1 MFDMVK
7 LFFLNVTWFTQF
19 IHFMSV
25 FLKTWVFQKIIVLVC
40 FLCFGYLSIAQRNS
54 LVIFSAEGQPFYLS
68 INKEPINKI
77 AQSNVKAFDLSV
89 GWALI
94 EIKIPSIIKELRF
107 KDSILLGVTKKNINK
122 EFTYVLEEHEGKLSL
137 HFKSVSEF
145 SGPEKPTVPEPPKE
159 VIPLVDN
166 SIYGNLY
173 KAVNNKPVFYNNFNA
188 KNNKCEHDLN
198 DQEIKYALNLMNK
211 ANDKEA
217 AYRYL
222 KQIIDSNCYS
232 VNQLKILLET
242 APIDMDRLNSAKK
255 AYSHVIDKQNITAL
269 MPIFKYPVMKESF
282 GTFLKDEE
290 NVLAQ
295 KRMNCKEPCSESAFT
310 NVYQLIKKAAY
321 ENEKVIVAKK
331 ELVDVCLS
339 SIQIKKLGELFSH
352 DREKLEFIKYALPVL
367 TDKENAKSLIE
378 EFQYQGTKDDY
389 LKYLAENYETK

>member
-7 LFFLNVTWFTQF
+7 LLFLNATWCSQF
-19 IHFMSV
+19 NHFLSV
-25 FLKTWVFQKIIVLVC
+25 FLKTGAFQKIIVVVYV
-40 FLCFGYLSIAQRNS
+40 LCFGLQASAQRNS
-54 LVIFSAEGQPFYLS
+54 LVIFSADGHPFYLS
-68 INKEPINKI
+68 INKEQINKT
-77 AQSNVKAFDLSV
+77 AQSNVKVFDLSA

-94 EIKIPSIIKELRF
+94 EIKIPSVIKELRF
-107 KDSILLGVTKKNINK
+107 KDSVLLGIAKKNINK
-122 EFTYVLEEHEGKLSL
+122 EFTYVLEEHEGKLKL
-137 HFKSVSEF
+137 VFKTISEF
-145 SGPEKPTVPEPPKE
+145 SGPETPPVPEAPKE
-159 VIPLVDN
+159 VVPLVDN

-173 KAVNNKPVFYNNFNA
+173 KAVNNKPVFYNNFDV
-188 KNNKCEHDLN
+188 KNNKCEHIIT

-331 ELVDVCLS
+331 ELVDICLS